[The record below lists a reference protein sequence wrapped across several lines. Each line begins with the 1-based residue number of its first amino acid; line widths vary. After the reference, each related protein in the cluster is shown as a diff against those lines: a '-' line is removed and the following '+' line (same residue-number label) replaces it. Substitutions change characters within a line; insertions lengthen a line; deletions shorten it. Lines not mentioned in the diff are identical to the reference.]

1 MPTRKLEELNLLD
14 DFLFGTMVTYPVI
27 GEKFVREL
35 LQTIFDREFGKLTM
49 VPQKVYYGSNTD
61 KHGAR
66 LDVYVEEETEEETDA
81 AYDVEPD
88 QNNGEEEVR
97 ALPRRV
103 RFYHAKI
110 DAQSLKSGMDY
121 STLKRVMVI
130 MITSYDPFDRNR
142 MIYTIRRKCVE
153 EPDMPYDDGAETI
166 FLYTKGKKGEV
177 PEKLRQLLHYIEDL
191 RNLHQMVTKVKQDG
205 EVVLEYMKIYEREA
219 MLIKQGRKQGREEE
233 QANTERERKRADEAE
248 ARAGEAEARADEAE
262 KEIECLKKELEKLKK
277 G

>member
-66 LDVYVEEETEEETDA
+66 LDVYVEKETEEETDA

-88 QNNGEEEVR
+88 QNNGEEEVK

-110 DAQSLKSGMDY
+110 DAQSLKSGTDY
-121 STLKRVMVI
+121 GTLKRE
-130 MITSYDPFDRNR
+130 
-142 MIYTIRRKCVE
+142 IYRRSCASFCIIWKTAVKK
-153 EPDMPYDDGAETI
+153 MP
-166 FLYTKGKKGEV
+166 
-177 PEKLRQLLHYIEDL
+177 
-191 RNLHQMVTKVKQDG
+191 
-205 EVVLEYMKIYEREA
+205 
-219 MLIKQGRKQGREEE
+219 
-233 QANTERERKRADEAE
+233 
-248 ARAGEAEARADEAE
+248 
-262 KEIECLKKELEKLKK
+262 
-277 G
+277 